1 MVVRVLPDSHAAVS
15 IVKECQAAVLTASS
29 SAIRHRAISIMRA
42 MSNLLDAAPTPQHDI
57 NKGEVHHRLPAV
69 PAVSPAAEARSATD
83 ATTDANEGNI
93 SAEDSFHDSAHV
105 PPDAH
110 SASIS
115 DPASQ
120 PQSME
125 QAFAMGMLTRQHG
138 EGVAQVQPQQLPAE
152 AEADTES
159 GEEAGDEAGHA
170 KEEQALAAAR
180 RQQTVDDAMDKL
192 LEDLA
197 DEASSSKLPTPGR
210 AASVSDME
218 IMNTA
223 DSGLLLLGSYAS
235 SSTASSTAAGTA
247 PEREEQDFAYTYR
260 YPHLEEDEKHQRQKE
275 EDRAEE
281 QGDKEVE
288 KEDHGGEEGDDAELQ
303 ALAMLEMHGYTGLER
318 AFRQLPPPDS
328 PPTCRSGP
336 YAGRDRSLRMH
347 EQGLMESGFNPRA
360 AAEVASEE
368 GASSSTPRLTA
379 PTSSSAAAA
388 AAAAAAAKPAVQTLA
403 RPNQQPSNRLPSLAL
418 SRSSRKIVK
427 ATPDEETVLVP
438 SQQASGLTSHQPQ
451 AREQGKHLS
460 PAEMQHLME
469 FVFQRGFEHMGKI
482 ADASLADPAAS
493 AADVDVPNAA
503 TTTMPDVGR
512 VEKTHDEMQDAFN
525 KLHGRQRHDNHNRT
539 ELKGGALSQAVPSA
553 TTTPITATRAATAGS
568 SIPEGAAA
576 VASASTSRHPSDMD
590 SVPKALIAR
599 ERARVART
607 YMEDE
612 VPPFHSVFSR
622 YGSNRH
628 VREIQEL
635 TQCQRQVGFA
645 AQQKQRPSQLKTAFK
660 VLLPGVMLA
669 TGIATGMRRLCKG

>member
-1 MVVRVLPDSHAAVS
+1 
-15 IVKECQAAVLTASS
+15 
-29 SAIRHRAISIMRA
+29 MRA
-42 MSNLLDAAPTPQHDI
+42 MSNLLDAAPTPQHDV
-57 NKGEVHHRLPAV
+57 NKEEVHCSLPAV
-69 PAVSPAAEARSATD
+69 PAVSPAAEARCATD
-83 ATTDANEGNI
+83 AATNADEGNI
-93 SAEDSFHDSAHV
+93 GAEDSFHDRACVS
-105 PPDAH
+105 PDAH
-110 SASIS
+110 SAIIP

-120 PQSME
+120 PRSME
-125 QAFAMGMLTRQHG
+125 QAFAIGMLNRQHG
-138 EGVAQVQPQQLPAE
+138 EGVAQVQPQQVPAE

-159 GEEAGDEAGHA
+159 GEEADDEASQA

-218 IMNTA
+218 MMNTA

-247 PEREEQDFAYTYR
+247 PEREEQDFAYTDR
-260 YPHLEEDEKHQRQKE
+260 YPHLDEDEEHQRQKE

-303 ALAMLEMHGYTGLER
+303 ALALLEMQGYTGLER
-318 AFRQLPPPDS
+318 AFRQLPQPDS
-328 PPTCRSGP
+328 PPTCRSPTGL
-336 YAGRDRSLRMH
+336 YTSKDRSLCMH
-347 EQGLMESGFNPRA
+347 ELGLMESGFKPRA

-379 PTSSSAAAA
+379 PTSSSAAAT
-388 AAAAAAAKPAVQTLA
+388 AAAKPAVQTLA

-460 PAEMQHLME
+460 SAEMQHLME
-469 FVFQRGFEHMGKI
+469 FVFQRGFEHMGQI

-493 AADVDVPNAA
+493 VADVDVPGAA
-503 TTTMPDVGR
+503 TTTMPDLGR
-512 VEKTHDEMQDAFN
+512 VEKTHDEMKDAFN
-525 KLHGRQRHDNHNRT
+525 KLVLHGRQRHHNHNRT
-539 ELKGGALSQAVPSA
+539 ELKGAALSQAVASA
-553 TTTPITATRAATAGS
+553 TTTSISTRITAATATRAATAGS

-576 VASASTSRHPSDMD
+576 VASAPTSRHPSDMD

-599 ERARVART
+599 ERVRVAQN

-622 YGSNRH
+622 YDSNRH

-645 AQQKQRPSQLKTAFK
+645 AQQKQRPSQLKTALK